1 MNFDDT
7 PLPTSS
13 SDELNFN
20 AKHDSNGFQPS
31 ASDDKSF
38 VQPKKPESNTTEA
51 KSIMDY
57 MSWMSSSVPYF
68 TQSRIFRFGSFFHNI
83 FYLFS
88 FTCYLEKRLQF
99 FQGNSNSIEWLI
111 LIKI

>member
-7 PLPTSS
+7 TLPTSS

-57 MSWMSSSVPYF
+57 MSWISSSVPYF
-68 TQSRIFRFGSFFHNI
+68 TQSRIFHFGAFFHYI
-83 FYLFS
+83 YYSLS
-88 FTCYLEKRLQF
+88 FTFCLEKKRLQLF
-99 FQGNSNSIEWLI
+99 
-111 LIKI
+111 